1 MKKTVDDNSYAKISE
16 ESVEIFGQMFPLERP
31 YYYESGELESFAI
44 EPTIINYRDR
54 LIPIGGRIWLRKN
67 GKFHGTVIDKGY
79 TYEHKGQLFK
89 IGGGIEFHEND
100 EIESFYVIDKTE
112 TDFIVDGK
120 KLILYR
126 NDQVFFH
133 EKSGLPIK
141 IIMNLPRGAFL
152 PLITN
157 PNEDYNVFEI
167 SETGEIVNK
176 IMENVRIMTLINVWL
191 DFSDCHPTTKRT
203 RNDFRHR
210 I

>member
-1 MKKTVDDNSYAKISE
+1 MWTFFPLPRGLFTVIKENMKKTADDNSYAKISE
-16 ESVEIFGQMFPLERP
+16 DSVEILGQVFPLKLSRFSSYFFP
-31 YYYESGELESFAI
+31 TGELESFTI
-44 EPTIINYRDR
+44 TPTIINYRDR
-54 LIPIGGRIWLRKN
+54 EIPIGGRIWLRKN

-79 TYEHKGQLFK
+79 TYKHKGQLFK

-126 NDQVFFH
+126 NDQVIFH
-133 EKSGLPIK
+133 EKSGSPIK

-167 SETGEIVNK
+167 SEAGEIVNK
-176 IMENVRIMTLINVWL
+176 IMEKRPNY
-191 DFSDCHPTTKRT
+191 DF
-203 RNDFRHR
+203 N
-210 I
+210 